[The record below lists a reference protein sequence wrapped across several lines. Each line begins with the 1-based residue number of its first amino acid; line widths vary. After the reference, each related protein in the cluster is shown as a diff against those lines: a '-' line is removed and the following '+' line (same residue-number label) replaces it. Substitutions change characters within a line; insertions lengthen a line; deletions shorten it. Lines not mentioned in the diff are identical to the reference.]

1 MIYDYNATKT
11 FATTL
16 VIDDPGN
23 CAIIAH
29 GYYSIG
35 KGAKFPG
42 DYYMIV
48 RTIDGMTTI
57 LKWGAVTDF
66 TELANGFSLEVKQFK
81 YKNTSV
87 DREIQMFLN
96 DGMKFIYEAEEIDPD
111 KALESTPKDYNYVAT
126 LERAE
131 N

>member
-16 VIDDPGN
+16 VIEDPGN

-48 RTIDGMTTI
+48 RTIDGVTTI

-66 TELANGFSLEVKQFK
+66 TELPPGFCLEVKQFK

-96 DGMKFIYEAEEIDPD
+96 DTMKFIYEAEEIDPD
-111 KALESTPKDYNYVAT
+111 KALESLPKDYNYVAT
-126 LERAE
+126 LERTD
-131 N
+131 